1 MLRIPFLFFLIFL
14 ICSCVGRPSTD
25 DPKLS
30 DLNLN
35 LEEFFDGEVVA
46 YGQFQDRFGT
56 VRSRF
61 KVDILGTF
69 DGKTLILEESFVYSD
84 NSSQNRTWTL
94 VKLSDS
100 DWKGSAPDVIGVAK
114 GKEIGDLFNWQYNI
128 DLPVGDDLLRVLS
141 PMPVPVVAFGLAN
154 RHASPMRSGDVIE
167 VIGKFS
173 DGEANW
179 YVLDVESVG
188 VW

>member
-1 MLRIPFLFFLIFL
+1 LFFLIFF
-14 ICSCVGRPSTD
+14 IFFAFGRPSTD

-128 DLPVGDDLLRVLS
+128 ELPVGDDLLRVKFDDWMWLFDDNKLLNKAY
-141 PMPVPVVAFGLAN
+141 VQKYGFTIG
-154 RHASPMRSGDVIE
+154 E
-167 VIGKFS
+167 VIIFFEK
-173 DGEANW
+173 
-179 YVLDVESVG
+179 LD
-188 VW
+188 

>member
-14 ICSCVGRPSTD
+14 ICSCVGKPSAD

-30 DLNLN
+30 ELNLN
-35 LEEFFDGEVVA
+35 LEDFFDGEVVA

-69 DGKTLILEESFVYSD
+69 DGKTLILEESFFYSD

-94 VKLSDS
+94 IKLNDS
-100 DWKGSAPDVIGVAK
+100 EWKGSAPDVIGDAK

-128 DLPVGDDLLRVLS
+128 DLPVGDDLLRVKFDDWMWLLS
-141 PMPVPVVAFGLAN
+141 DDRLLNKAYVQKYGFNLG
-154 RHASPMRSGDVIE
+154 E
-167 VIGKFS
+167 VIIYFEKIS
-173 DGEANW
+173 
-179 YVLDVESVG
+179 
-188 VW
+188 